1 MRTWLQGWLRL
12 ARFAAMATFRLPWVA
27 TQPALFLPAFY
38 QALVPALALATACGA
53 ATGVVVWIHV
63 RESLVRVAGPGAAIY
78 IPQGLALAVL
88 LELAPLT
95 AGLLTSGR
103 SGASLAAELG
113 AMRNSEQ
120 IDALEVLGQSPVGW
134 LVAPRVLAH
143 MLALPLLTGV
153 LAVVALAAG
162 AAAEA
167 LGGSLTWQRYWIEV
181 GRVMD
186 WRDVL
191 PAHLKTVVF
200 GWLVAVIGCY
210 NGIYVDG
217 GTEGVGR
224 AATRGVVQSILA
236 VVLVNVVLVRL
247 IQILQAA

>member
-1 MRTWLQGWLRL
+1 MGMWLHDWLRL
-12 ARFAAMATFRLPWVA
+12 ARFAGIATSGLPWVA
-27 TQPALFLPAFY
+27 TRPALFLPAFY
-38 QALVPALALATACGA
+38 QALVPALGLAIACGA

-63 RESLVRVAGPGAAIY
+63 RESLVRVAGPGASIY

-88 LELAPLT
+88 VELAPLT
-95 AGLLTSGR
+95 AGLLTAGR

-113 AMRNSEQ
+113 AMRNTEQ
-120 IDALEVLGQSPVGW
+120 IDALEALGQSPVGW

-162 AAAEA
+162 AFAESM
-167 LGGSLTWQRYWIEV
+167 GGSLTWQRYWTEV
-181 GRVMD
+181 SRVVN

-200 GWLVAVIGCY
+200 GWLVAMIGCY
-210 NGIYVDG
+210 NGIHVEG

-236 VVLVNVVLVRL
+236 VVLVNVALVRL
-247 IQILQAA
+247 IQILQGA

>member
-1 MRTWLQGWLRL
+1 
-12 ARFAAMATFRLPWVA
+12 
-27 TQPALFLPAFY
+27 
-38 QALVPALALATACGA
+38 
-53 ATGVVVWIHV
+53 
-63 RESLVRVAGPGAAIY
+63 
-78 IPQGLALAVL
+78 
-88 LELAPLT
+88 
-95 AGLLTSGR
+95 
-103 SGASLAAELG
+103 
-113 AMRNSEQ
+113 
-120 IDALEVLGQSPVGW
+120 
-134 LVAPRVLAH
+134 
-143 MLALPLLTGV
+143 
-153 LAVVALAAG
+153 
-162 AAAEA
+162 
-167 LGGSLTWQRYWIEV
+167 
-181 GRVMD
+181 MD